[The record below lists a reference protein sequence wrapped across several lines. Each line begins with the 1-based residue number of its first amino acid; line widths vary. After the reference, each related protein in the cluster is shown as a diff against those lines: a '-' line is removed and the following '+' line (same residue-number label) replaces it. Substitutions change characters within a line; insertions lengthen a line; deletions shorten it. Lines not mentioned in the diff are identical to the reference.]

1 MSKAWSG
8 IQSDFRKIEWTK
20 TERTLF
26 CTRTEAK
33 KQISMQVTRMSI
45 ERLNAPTN
53 KNCVTMLT
61 VSVCRVLMSCTAFK
75 STRSI
80 NGSIVIKKR
89 NVHPCKTEY
98 KKTRRWTLQQMERN
112 SWALSLS
119 LSLTFWLFQSSAHF
133 WKSPSGS
140 SARGSLGKSSWLSC
154 PLSLA
159 ARMLGQTHQKVYL
172 TGEYRWPIWFKWLA
186 FSDSLSQV
194 FRACPSTRQHL
205 LEPWSS

>member
-80 NGSIVIKKR
+80 NGSIVIKKKR
-89 NVHPCKTEY
+89 PSMQDRIQEDTPLNSPTNGAQQLGTVVVLVLDFLALPKLCTFL
-98 KKTRRWTLQQMERN
+98 KK
-112 SWALSLS
+112 S
-119 LSLTFWLFQSSAHF
+119 
-133 WKSPSGS
+133 
-140 SARGSLGKSSWLSC
+140 
-154 PLSLA
+154 
-159 ARMLGQTHQKVYL
+159 
-172 TGEYRWPIWFKWLA
+172 
-186 FSDSLSQV
+186 
-194 FRACPSTRQHL
+194 FRLISTRQL
-205 LEPWSS
+205 G